1 MKSVAQKLD
10 IISIRNQFP
19 ILHQQ
24 VNGKPLIYFDNAA
37 TTQKPEAVIDALVKY
52 YTTDNANIHR
62 AAHTLA
68 ARSTDMFEDTRKTI
82 QTFINAKEV
91 EECIFTK
98 GVTESINLVAQTWG
112 RKFLQAGDEVII
124 TSMEHHSNIVPWQMI
139 CEEKGAILKVIP
151 INESGELL
159 MDEYEKMLSSKTK
172 MVACVWVSNALGTI
186 NPVKEIITKA
196 HAVGAKVLL
205 DGAQACSHLEVD
217 VQDLDCD
224 FLAVS
229 SHKLYGPTG
238 VGVLYGKRA
247 LLESMPPY
255 QGGGEMIKE
264 VSFEKTTYNE
274 IPYKFEAGTP
284 NIGDVIAFK
293 YALDF
298 VNEIGKENI
307 AAHENALLKHCVN
320 GLLEINHSVETLHAT
335 SNSEKT
341 LHATSLQE
349 PINHSTIKPITLIG
363 TAKEKVSVQSFII
376 KGMHHFDAGMMLDA
390 KGIAVR
396 TGHHCTQPLMN
407 CLGVDGTIRASFSV
421 YNTLEEVDVFL
432 EAVKKLVT
440 LSNQPSHS

>member
-1 MKSVAQKLD
+1 
-10 IISIRNQFP
+10 
-19 ILHQQ
+19 
-24 VNGKPLIYFDNAA
+24 
-37 TTQKPEAVIDALVKY
+37 
-52 YTTDNANIHR
+52 
-62 AAHTLA
+62 
-68 ARSTDMFEDTRKTI
+68 
-82 QTFINAKEV
+82 
-91 EECIFTK
+91 
-98 GVTESINLVAQTWG
+98 
-112 RKFLQAGDEVII
+112 
-124 TSMEHHSNIVPWQMI
+124 MEHHSNIVPWQMI
-139 CEEKGAILKVIP
+139 CEEKGAILNIIP
-151 INESGELL
+151 INEAGELL
-159 MDEYEKMLSSKTK
+159 MDEYDKMLSSKTK

-186 NPVKEIITKA
+186 NPVKEIIQKA

-205 DGAQACSHLEVD
+205 DGAQACSHLAVD

-238 VGVLYGKRA
+238 VGVLYGKRE
-247 LLESMPPY
+247 LLEAMPPY

-298 VNEIGKENI
+298 VNDIGKENI
-307 AAHENALLKHCVN
+307 AAHENVLLKHCVD
-320 GLLEINHSVETLHAT
+320 GLDAINV
-335 SNSEKT
+335 KT
-341 LHATSLQE
+341 LHATSLQD
-349 PINHSTIKPITLIG
+349 KPITLIG
-363 TAKEKVSVQSFII
+363 TAKQKVSVQSFVIN
-376 KGMHHFDAGMMLDA
+376 GMHHFDAGMMLDA

-407 CLGVDGTIRASFSV
+407 RFGLDGTIRASFSV

-440 LSNQPSHS
+440 LSNQSTHS

>member
-1 MKSVAQKLD
+1 MAHKLD

-19 ILHQQ
+19 ILHQE

-37 TTQKPEAVIDALVKY
+37 TTQKPQSVIDALIKY
-52 YTTDNANIHR
+52 YSHDNANIHR

-82 QTFINAKEV
+82 QAFINAKEV

-98 GVTESINLVAQTWG
+98 GVTESINLVAQSWG
-112 RKFLQAGDEVII
+112 RKFLNVGDEVII
-124 TSMEHHSNIVPWQMI
+124 STMEHHSNIVPWQMI

-151 INESGELL
+151 INNAGELL
-159 MDEYEKMLSSKTK
+159 MDEYDKMLSTKTK

-186 NPVKEIITKA
+186 NPVKNIIEKA
-196 HAVGAKVLL
+196 HALGAKVLL

-224 FLAVS
+224 FLAIS

-238 VGVLYGKRA
+238 VGVLYGKRE
-247 LLESMPPY
+247 LLDAMPPY

-264 VSFEKTTYNE
+264 VSFDKTTYND

-307 AAHENALLKHCVN
+307 ATHENELLKHCVD
-320 GLLEINHSVETLHAT
+320 GLLEINQSFTGTSTSLSDRNVMSSGVET
-335 SNSEKT
+335 
-341 LHATSLQE
+341 Q
-349 PINHSTIKPITLIG
+349 PITLIG

-376 KGMHHFDAGMMLDA
+376 NDMHHFDAGMMLDA

-407 CLGVDGTIRASFSV
+407 YLGVDGTIRASFSI

-432 EAVKKLVT
+432 EAVRKLVKR
-440 LSNQPSHS
+440 